1 MFIGNDIFTVDEFAF
16 FQDDSPTMNTMHRYS
31 FLQMYF
37 FIGLLCMVL
46 LLTAC
51 TKEDQSSPPVILS
64 VVTTGQEHGDG
75 AHAIAG
81 TTSRIQVTTQDDIQ
95 LKEIKCTYSN
105 SGDYHSHSLHGGGL
119 IPAFRAPNIG
129 EWTDSRSKNI
139 SGTYDQST
147 LKFSVPEEISGA
159 WILTAAVMDIDGNV
173 SYHEIDVIVEN
184 DSIPAILPILTFP
197 ASNANGVIELTEG
210 QTFSVFGNIM
220 DENYLSSIA
229 IEIKRNGELFW
240 QEMIEPE
247 NEWRYEMEQLVF
259 PTFDSIGEYEL
270 VLSVTD
276 RNGWKNWMYATIHVR
291 HQ

>member
-1 MFIGNDIFTVDEFAF
+1 MLHHSAPPIRFYFAF
-16 FQDDSPTMNTMHRYS
+16 LCLFW
-31 FLQMYF
+31 
-37 FIGLLCMVL
+37 LLNS
-46 LLTAC
+46 C
-51 TKEDQSSPPVILS
+51 TKNDQSVPPVILS

-95 LKEIKCTYSN
+95 LKEIQCTYSN

-119 IPAFRAPNIG
+119 IPAFRAPNMG

-147 LKFSVPEEISGA
+147 LKFSVPKEISGA

-184 DSIPAILPILTFP
+184 DSIPAILPITTFP
-197 ASNANGVIELTEG
+197 ASNANGVIELIEG

-220 DENYLSSIA
+220 DENYLSSITM
-229 IEIKRNGELFW
+229 ELTKNGEPYW
-240 QEMIEPE
+240 QETIQPE
-247 NEWRYEMEQLVF
+247 NEWRYEMSQLVF

-291 HQ
+291 NQ